1 MGTSCRIG
9 IIYRYSKIIR
19 SVYVHC
25 DGYLNGIGQT
35 LLQYYNQPDSTE
47 NLEKI
52 ENLIQNGDLRYLES
66 DQCLEHFTSS
76 PNTTYKED
84 NNYVDY
90 FYRTLNMSS
99 EYYYLYEHG
108 IGWSCGTTTSG
119 TPITGFLVNLKIAIQ
134 LMDDF
139 ENNKCIDSDNN
150 ISKEIIHFS
159 ETDNDDYF
167 P

>member
-19 SVYVHC
+19 SVYVHW
-25 DGYLNGIGQT
+25 DGDLNGIGQI
-35 LLQYYNQPDSTE
+35 LLHYYNQPDYTE

-66 DQCLEHFTSS
+66 EQCLEYFTSS
-76 PNTTYKED
+76 PNTTYKD
-84 NNYVDY
+84 DTSYIDY
-90 FYRTLNMSS
+90 FYRTLNTSS

-108 IGWSCGTTTSG
+108 IGWSCGSTHSG
-119 TPITGFLVNLKIAIQ
+119 TPITGFLVNLQYAIQ
-134 LMDDF
+134 LMDNF

-150 ISKEIIHFS
+150 IHKELIHFS
-159 ETDNDDYF
+159 EIDNDDYS